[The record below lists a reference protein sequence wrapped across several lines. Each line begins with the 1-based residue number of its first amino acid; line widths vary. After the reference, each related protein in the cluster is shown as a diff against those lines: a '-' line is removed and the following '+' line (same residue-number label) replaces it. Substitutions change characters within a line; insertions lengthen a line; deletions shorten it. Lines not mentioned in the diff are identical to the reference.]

1 MPGTVTLPLCSRT
14 KASPFWIILLL
25 VSRRDIVC
33 KGLAQERRRGAAGSR
48 SPGSPI
54 TGRTVASIDDRARRV
69 SRVGLTALLG
79 RFVLLGALAR
89 QPASGASS
97 PGASLPAARPGAPA
111 GVPEWGSQ
119 RADEAK
125 PVRVAIGKPD
135 NRRAG
140 PMVNGNPWPP
150 RVFRVVADFDGS
162 SKRYVGHGRPSKIIG
177 LQGVSLASRGL
188 QCSYPLPIHD
198 AKRRCRTQKRSS
210 MRRRSL
216 ISANSVRYRRRD
228 KLRSG
233 RTFWRYVDSS
243 PWTRSSRAPT
253 VPGPSPNPRCYSRCG
268 EPSSVVKIRCRT
280 SWDRAPPRQPRIS
293 PDGSFAGPSSDEDAQ
308 RHGQGIYNLCAF
320 CQTRQSIFQVP
331 LLLPWTRRIGPVAF
345 SWCARPQ

>member
-1 MPGTVTLPLCSRT
+1 MPRTVTLPLCSRT

-162 SKRYVGHGRPSKIIG
+162 TKRYVGHGRPSKIIG
-177 LQGVSLASRGL
+177 LQGVSLASRGPRL
-188 QCSYPLPIHD
+188 YYPLRAIER
-198 AKRRCRTQKRSS
+198 ATRRSARATRANLFAAMASRYGASASRSARVIAAENSPTMVTPRLVRTGRTSNWS
-210 MRRRSL
+210 DGSVRRRFSNNAVFCHAY
-216 ISANSVRYRRRD
+216 SR
-228 KLRSG
+228 
-233 RTFWRYVDSS
+233 
-243 PWTRSSRAPT
+243 SRALA
-253 VPGPSPNPRCYSRCG
+253 YSYIAK
-268 EPSSVVKIRCRT
+268 EPSKGSVVSFIGG
-280 SWDRAPPRQPRIS
+280 AP
-293 PDGSFAGPSSDEDAQ
+293 
-308 RHGQGIYNLCAF
+308 
-320 CQTRQSIFQVP
+320 
-331 LLLPWTRRIGPVAF
+331 
-345 SWCARPQ
+345 